1 VWVLIIVPS
10 LTLSSMTTLS
20 AGIPRV
26 RSASRYAKLKYM
38 VEPLRNDRWRT
49 ELIVLEFMNSRFTGD
64 VSMNCRT

>member
-1 VWVLIIVPS
+1 
-10 LTLSSMTTLS
+10 MTTLS